1 MCTASISDSWSAY
14 GKIGV
19 IVSGSLNMGSE
30 AISGHEVGLHYNISN
45 QGPTTLELQ
54 TLSDT
59 LLIDSLQTRTPKVLC
74 DDGQGGTH
82 ALMGSILTPGSYLM
96 CYSSSI
102 DYPDSW
108 GYQLT
113 LDDLDIGLTST
124 IATVTASTTTPV
136 PVVVQATDTISL
148 SLNSRTAIE
157 LNVYGSRKAINQNLY
172 AYTNEEIEPYF
183 SITNT
188 GGTRLHSILVSETLR
203 GGTINW

>member
-1 MCTASISDSWSAY
+1 
-14 GKIGV
+14 
-19 IVSGSLNMGSE
+19 MGSKS
-30 AISGHEVGLHYNISN
+30 ISGHEVGLHYNISN

-54 TLSDT
+54 ALSDT
-59 LLIDSLQTRTPKVLC
+59 LLTDSLQMKTPRVLC
-74 DDGQGGTH
+74 DDGQGGTRV
-82 ALMGSILTPGSYLM
+82 LMGSILPPGTYLM

-113 LDDLDIGLTST
+113 LDDLDIGSISTSAT
-124 IATVTASTTTPV
+124 ITASTATPV
-136 PVVVQATDTISL
+136 PIIVQDTDTMSL
-148 SLNSRTAIE
+148 SLESYTAIK
-157 LNVYGSRKAINQNLY
+157 LIVYGSRKTINQNLY

-188 GGTRLHSILVSETLR
+188 GAMRIHSLLMSETLR